1 MPFKAFGK
9 ARRDNESLLKTQ
21 TKEGR
26 KQHLLLLKGSIRA
39 LGELRMR
46 VEFARQ
52 KFENAPDYR
61 EALTTEL
68 RADMVTVRCFDWISF
83 CILAQLT

>member
-1 MPFKAFGK
+1 M
-9 ARRDNESLLKTQ
+9 LKTQ

-26 KQHLLLLKGSIRA
+26 KWLLLKGSIRA

-52 KFENAPDYR
+52 KFKNAPDYR
-61 EALTTEL
+61 EALTTKL
-68 RADMVTVRCFDWISF
+68 RADMVTVRCFDWSSS
-83 CILAQLT
+83 CILAHLTWG